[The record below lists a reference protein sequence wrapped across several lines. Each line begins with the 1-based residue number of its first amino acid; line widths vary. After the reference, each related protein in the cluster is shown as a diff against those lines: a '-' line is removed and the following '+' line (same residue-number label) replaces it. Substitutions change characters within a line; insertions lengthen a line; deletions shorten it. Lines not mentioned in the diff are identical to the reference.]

1 MAVNL
6 NSHVL
11 LTGGYQDFVGPVD
24 EVDICMD
31 SEHGKQDKQRKKRLF
46 SFWWEDG
53 FTFKPNTH
61 FLQIFEF
68 NFDNQSWDLVSC
80 KFSAI

>member
-1 MAVNL
+1 MKEGMAVNL

-31 SEHGKQDKQRKKRLF
+31 GEHGKQDKQRKKII
-46 SFWWEDG
+46 
-53 FTFKPNTH
+53 
-61 FLQIFEF
+61 FLWGGKMVLPLSLTLIFF
-68 NFDNQSWDLVSC
+68 RYLSSTSTTRVGIL
-80 KFSAI
+80 

>member
-1 MAVNL
+1 MESRTN
-6 NSHVL
+6 N
-11 LTGGYQDFVGPVD
+11 
-24 EVDICMD
+24 E
-31 SEHGKQDKQRKKRLF
+31 KRLF
-46 SFWWEDG
+46 SFWLEDG

>member
-31 SEHGKQDKQRKKRLF
+31 REHGKQDQQRKKIIFLLG
-46 SFWWEDG
+46 EDG

-61 FLQIFEF
+61 FLQVFEF